1 MGIRNTR
8 RPKLL
13 FKKLQ
18 MKLISHR
25 GNINGRIENY
35 ENHPDYIDDT
45 IRLGY
50 DVEIDV
56 WVVNGLLFLGHD
68 EPQYTIDLNWINE
81 RKKSLWIHCKNI
93 EAVEFAH
100 WFKDDENL
108 NFFWHQNDTLTLTS
122 RGYIWVYPGKQPIKN
137 SIAVMPE
144 IYNDDIAKCIGV
156 CSDYI
161 SNYKKI

>member
-1 MGIRNTR
+1 MIS
-8 RPKLL
+8 
-13 FKKLQ
+13 
-18 MKLISHR
+18 ISHR

-35 ENHPDYIDDT
+35 ENRPEYIDDT

-50 DVEIDV
+50 DVEVDV
-56 WVVNGLLFLGHD
+56 WVVDGVLFLGHD
-68 EPQYTIDLNWINE
+68 EPQYGIDMNWINK
-81 RKKSLWIHCKNI
+81 RKKQLWIHCKNI
-93 EAVEFAH
+93 EAIEFAY

-108 NFFWHQNDTLTLTS
+108 NFFWHQEDTLTLTS
-122 RGYIWVYPGKQPIKN
+122 RGYIWAYPGKQPIKN

-144 IYNDDIAKCIGV
+144 IYNDNITDCIGV

>member
-1 MGIRNTR
+1 
-8 RPKLL
+8 
-13 FKKLQ
+13 

-50 DVEIDV
+50 DVEVDI
-56 WVVNGLLFLGHD
+56 WVVNGVLFLGHD
-68 EPQYTIDLNWINE
+68 EPQYGIDINWINE
-81 RKKSLWIHCKNI
+81 RKKRLWIHCKNI
-93 EAVEFAH
+93 QAIEFAY

-108 NFFWHQNDTLTLTS
+108 NFFWHQEDILTLTS
-122 RGYIWVYPGKQPIKN
+122 RGYIWAYPGKQPIKN

-144 IYNDDIAKCIGV
+144 IYKDDITDCIGV